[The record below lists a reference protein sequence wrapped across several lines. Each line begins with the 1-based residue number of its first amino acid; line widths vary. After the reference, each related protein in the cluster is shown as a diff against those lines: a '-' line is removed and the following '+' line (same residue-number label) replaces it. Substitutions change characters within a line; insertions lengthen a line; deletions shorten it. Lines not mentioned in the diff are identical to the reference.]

1 MVSTRSLFFVRPC
14 ERNEREKKMPTRARV
29 TEGKKQERIL
39 QRVCYP
45 TNNEEHWAKCK
56 IP

>member
-29 TEGKKQERIL
+29 TEGKKRERIL